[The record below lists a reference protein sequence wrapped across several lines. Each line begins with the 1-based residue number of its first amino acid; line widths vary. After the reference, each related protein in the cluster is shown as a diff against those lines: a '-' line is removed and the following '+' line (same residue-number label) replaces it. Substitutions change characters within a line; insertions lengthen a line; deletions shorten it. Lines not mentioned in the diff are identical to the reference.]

1 MRSSSKAWLVLT
13 GLIGFFSLALLGP
26 GLSSAGDCTVRHLAQ
41 GGSGQSPQRY
51 AKERVYAKAP
61 ALKKDFDCCAQCEQ
75 AWDYGLDRC
84 EIKSQMATQCVAT
97 CGAK

>member
-1 MRSSSKAWLVLT
+1 MRSSSKAWMVLA

-41 GGSGQSPQRY
+41 SGSGQTPLRY
-51 AKERVYAKAP
+51 AKERAYAKAP
-61 ALKKDFDCCAQCEQ
+61 ALKKDLACCTACDQT
-75 AWDYGLDRC
+75 WDYSLDRC
-84 EIKSQMATQCVAT
+84 EVKSQAATQCIAT